1 MMVLT
6 KSEIVKL
13 LNIKDE
19 NLSTLINTLEQ
30 LSKDEG
36 ISRVAFVD
44 DIVSGRIDA
53 QVLEVINVEGK
64 SIAILDY
71 FGDKTTIDEVI
82 EGLECEDPLL
92 YRYVLPLPRQI
103 TRSLPSNQLWYRE
116 WNSRVRTTCRIRWW
130 TLLILGTCKRFACNL
145 KQKELYSSSF
155 FIIILYSIPSI
166 VCNFII
172 SS

>member
-13 LNIKDE
+13 LNIKGE

-92 YRYVLPLPRQI
+92 YRYILPLPCDKSQGAFQVI
-103 TRSLPSNQLWYRE
+103 NYDIESETVELEQLVVSDDEPYSFWAHVKDL
-116 WNSRVRTTCRIRWW
+116 RVI
-130 TLLILGTCKRFACNL
+130 
-145 KQKELYSSSF
+145 
-155 FIIILYSIPSI
+155 
-166 VCNFII
+166 
-172 SS
+172 